1 MAENWKDPL
10 DDDGLTL
17 GPEEALEREI
27 ARSKA
32 LKVER
37 LQLRDRVEKLE
48 TRVQSL
54 ENQKAALEVQL
65 EKNPPRSSQPSAAL
79 HPERSPSFPAGWTL
93 FLWVFNMIALGFLIY
108 FLGNS

>member
-54 ENQKAALEVQL
+54 ETQKAALEAQMR
-65 EKNPPRSSQPSAAL
+65 NIPPGSPQTTIPHPSQKP
-79 HPERSPSFPAGWTL
+79 PSFPAGWTL
-93 FLWVFNMIALGFLIY
+93 FLWVFNMIALAFLIY
-108 FLGNS
+108 FLGKS

>member
-1 MAENWKDPL
+1 MAENWKEPL

-54 ENQKAALEVQL
+54 ENKKAALEAQL
-65 EKNPPRSSQPSAAL
+65 EQNSNGFPQAAPPPHSQKP
-79 HPERSPSFPAGWTL
+79 PSFPAGWTL
-93 FLWVFNMIALGFLIY
+93 FLWIFNMIALGFLTY
-108 FLGNS
+108 FLGRS